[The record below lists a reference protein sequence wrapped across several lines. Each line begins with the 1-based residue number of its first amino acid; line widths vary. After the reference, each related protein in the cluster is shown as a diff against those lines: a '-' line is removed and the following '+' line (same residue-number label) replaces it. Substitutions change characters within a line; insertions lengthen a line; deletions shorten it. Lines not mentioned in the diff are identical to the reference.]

1 MQKDEPRKLR
11 SDLTEEQRERAERIG
26 RIGGN
31 SARYSNCSWGVAH
44 KFIPSEKQH

>member
-1 MQKDEPRKLR
+1 MHQDTERKLR
-11 SDLTEEQRERAERIG
+11 SDLTEEQRERAEKIG
-26 RIGGN
+26 RIGDN